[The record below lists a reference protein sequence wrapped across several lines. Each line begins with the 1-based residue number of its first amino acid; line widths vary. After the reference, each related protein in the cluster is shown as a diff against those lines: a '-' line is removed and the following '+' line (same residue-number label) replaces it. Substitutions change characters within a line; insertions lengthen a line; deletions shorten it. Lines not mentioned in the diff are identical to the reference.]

1 MSFVHA
7 FRQQLRLNAFWAP
20 RRCLATQSAPA
31 AAQAKADSAPPSD
44 ILLTRPLG
52 NECDTA
58 AVAKSSCAENTVL
71 VGVNY
76 LKGQPEVLA
85 MPDEAYPPWLWTL
98 LQPKEIPDDG
108 PGGKGEK
115 IRLRKANRQRIRD
128 QNFMKTQ

>member
-31 AAQAKADSAPPSD
+31 AAQAKADSGNASSSPKSGEPP
-44 ILLTRPLG
+44 
-52 NECDTA
+52 
-58 AVAKSSCAENTVL
+58 VAKSSCTENTVL

-115 IRLRKANRQRIRD
+115 IRLRKANRQRIRE

>member
-1 MSFVHA
+1 MSFVQAVRH
-7 FRQQLRLNAFWAP
+7 QLRLNAFCAP
-20 RRCLATQSAPA
+20 RRCLASQSAPA
-31 AAQAKADSAPPSD
+31 AAAAKHDASAGSHPPKADAPA
-44 ILLTRPLG
+44 L
-52 NECDTA
+52 
-58 AVAKSSCAENTVL
+58 AKSSCTENTVL

-85 MPDEAYPPWLWTL
+85 LADDAYPPWLWTL